1 MTKYKNINENK
12 VLDIIKS
19 KNYIISPEDI
29 SVELDVS
36 LLEIKTVLNRFAL
49 KYSSKIFVSDSG
61 NLIYKFP
68 SNFKNQNT
76 SNPFEIFIYMISFIY
91 KIFSFIFKISIM
103 FFMVFFSV
111 VYLTIIFIILFFEY
125 ISPKKRTSIGFQI
138 ETETDDEEK
147 ERKEEI
153 KDFMND
159 VLGIFTF
166 FDNEKSIK
174 PLYVKLFSFVFGDS
188 KKNKISFER
197 TILLFIH
204 QHKKITL
211 SDIFNLT
218 GFNESDS
225 QKIILDLVV
234 KYEGDIKVNENGVIY
249 YSFENLSIR
258 KLDKLKNK
266 KYTYIWNND
275 DIKPIMNNNT
285 NKDNGIITLINIIN
299 LLISGFVYSGEY
311 FKSPFIIKYF
321 GLYPLIFS
329 VIFFLIPTVRYFLNS
344 KKIEKFNFN
353 KKIYNLFNDFAYNIK
368 LNTFDKQLESNCEL
382 YLTQN
387 YPEYFKIDYSEDEKV
402 LNLLK
407 YKEEI
412 RFSSDNK
419 PKTINI
425 NNPDDSDF
433 MDFW

>member
-1 MTKYKNINENK
+1 MAKYKNINENK

-19 KNYIISPEDI
+19 KNYTISPEDI
-29 SVELDVS
+29 SVELNVS
-36 LLEIKTVLNRFAL
+36 LLEIKTVLNRLAF
-49 KYSSKIFVSDSG
+49 KYGSKIFVSDNG

-68 SNFKNQNT
+68 ANFKNQNT

-91 KIFSFIFKISIM
+91 EIFSFIFKISIM
-103 FFMVFFSV
+103 FFMVFFAV

-125 ISPKKRTSIGFQI
+125 ISPKRRTSMGFV
-138 ETETDDEEK
+138 TETDDDEM

-159 VLGIFTF
+159 VIGIFTF

-174 PLYVKLFSFVFGDS
+174 PLYVKLFSFVFGES
-188 KKNKISFER
+188 EKHSISFER
-197 TILLFIH
+197 TILLFINE
-204 QHKKITL
+204 HKKITL

-234 KYEGDIKVNENGVIY
+234 KYEGDIKVTENGVIY

-299 LLISGFVYSGEY
+299 LLMSGFVYSGEY

-368 LNTFDKQLESNCEL
+368 LNTFNKQLENNCEL

-402 LNLLK
+402 INLLK

-412 RFSSDNK
+412 RFSSGNK

-433 MDFW
+433 MDF